1 MVGRWLGGFYLSLK
15 IIQLSARAEG
25 REEGE
30 REKVSLLGT
39 LNIGPIRNQDKSTQ
53 HFLLTELNYN
63 PNMVILHH
71 QTN

>member
-1 MVGRWLGGFYLSLK
+1 MLFFPWSVMVGRWLGGFYLSLK

-39 LNIGPIRNQDKSTQ
+39 LNIGPSVLSEIRINP
-53 HFLLTELNYN
+53 LNTFY
-63 PNMVILHH
+63 
-71 QTN
+71 